1 MLTPTHAR
9 FNGLIRHQSASTQTI
24 ESTAQA
30 LSATSRNLLSN
41 FSRSSLTSAER
52 SAVVTTRKAKKPL
65 IPKDLTFYKLSVK
78 GNTYY
83 GNTYVPQSNT
93 QYTAYESF
101 SLAGLLSVEKGIR
114 PAKSYRNGRNPRDIG
129 LYVGSIPTLGIG
141 NGTAGSA
148 SFVTNS
154 QVFTN
159 IGESDDADSTDVAF
173 VGAVPGKGF
182 LKARIDGNNFDGNPA
197 RLIQRNGF
205 NAVSSFAT
213 SPKQILFG
221 GIDLKFTQN
230 GKKVSGRV
238 TFYGSSSNEARAYA
252 YFATLTGELRP

>member
-1 MLTPTHAR
+1 MLTPTPTR
-9 FNGLIRHQSASTQTI
+9 FNGLIRHQSASTLEPEPAFQ
-24 ESTAQA
+24 S
-30 LSATSRNLLSN
+30 LSAIPKNSLSH
-41 FSRSSLTSAER
+41 FTRSSLAAPVR
-52 SAVVTTRKAKKPL
+52 SAAVTARRAKKPL

-78 GNTYY
+78 GTTYY

-101 SLAGLLSVEKGIR
+101 SLAGLLSVENGIR
-114 PAKSYRNGRNPRDIG
+114 PAKSYRNGRNPRDLG
-129 LYVGSIPTLGIG
+129 FYVGNIPTLGIG

-154 QVFTN
+154 KTLTR

-197 RLIQRNGF
+197 RLIQRNAF

-221 GIDLKFTQN
+221 GIDLKFAQN

-252 YFATLTGELRP
+252 YFATITGELRQ